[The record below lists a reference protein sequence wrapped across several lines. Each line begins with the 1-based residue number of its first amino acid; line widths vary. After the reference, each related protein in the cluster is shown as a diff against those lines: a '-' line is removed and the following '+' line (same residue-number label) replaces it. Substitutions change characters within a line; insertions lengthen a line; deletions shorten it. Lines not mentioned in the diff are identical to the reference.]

1 MPRINTTHRLAAV
14 FTAAVLILGLA
25 ACTAANPQSVPTV
38 SSTAEQSNSAE
49 TNSVQLPDPRTLQGQ
64 TTASSVADVEPMQG
78 KFDQKLPVTLTD
90 FAKQRVTVSDTSRIL
105 ALDLYGTIADTV
117 TALGLGKSLVG
128 RTVSNTNKSLSGLP
142 IVTQNGHE
150 LNAEA
155 ILQLKPS
162 LLLVDSTIG
171 PPEVLE
177 QIRSSG
183 VTVVNFDPDRSI
195 ALMAPGI
202 TAVGQALG
210 MPAAAVELNNR
221 VAAQLAEAQ
230 QYIKKLLP
238 QDAAKR
244 PSIAFLY
251 VRGKAGV
258 FFILGSG
265 SGADDLIQ
273 QLGGVDI
280 ASKAGIKDI
289 KPANSE
295 ALAALSPQVFLMM
308 SSGLESTGGV
318 GGLLKRPGVAETPAG
333 AARRVVDMADGQIL
347 SFGPNFPAVL
357 RSLAKAIYD
366 PQDLLGTAKG

>member
-1 MPRINTTHRLAAV
+1 MPRTNTGHRLAAGI
-14 FTAAVLILGLA
+14 AAVALFLGLA
-25 ACTAANPQSVPTV
+25 ACSAANPQPVTP
-38 SSTAEQSNSAE
+38 SSATQQSSSAE
-49 TNSVQLPDPRTLQGQ
+49 ASSVQLPDPRTLQGRS
-64 TTASSVADVEPMQG
+64 TASSVADVEPIPG
-78 KFDQKLPVTLTD
+78 KHQQKLPATVTD
-90 FAKQRVTVSDTSRIL
+90 FNKQRVTVSDTSRIL

-117 TALGLGKSLVG
+117 IALGLGDKLVG

-162 LLLVDSTIG
+162 LLLIDSTIG

-195 ALMAPGI
+195 DLMAPGI

-210 MPAAAVELNNR
+210 LPEAAVELNKR
-221 VAAQLAEAQ
+221 VAAELAATQ
-230 QYIKKLLP
+230 DYLKKLVP

-244 PSIAFLY
+244 PAIAFLY

-258 FFILGSG
+258 FFILGAG

-273 QLGGVDI
+273 QLGGVDV
-280 ASKAGIKDI
+280 ASKVGIKDV

-308 SSGLESTGGV
+308 TSGLESTGGID
-318 GGLLKRPGVAETPAG
+318 GLLKRPGVAETPAG

-366 PQDLLGTAKG
+366 PKGLLGTAQG